1 MRRIILATAV
11 LAALAGAAVACAGTT
26 QNTYTAGFTFH
37 QSGAG
42 TPKKPV
48 PVGITE
54 TLGAANATP
63 GMRAAPLIDLKFTL
77 GGLKINQGP
86 FPTCSEAKIL
96 AAKSDTGCP
105 KGAEVATGTV
115 RAALGDDTLAG
126 PGTPCTPLLDVWN
139 AGHGHLLFFFVLEG
153 THQCGGLQTGA
164 AAPWLGSARTK
175 GGTLVI
181 DTPLPPDVS
190 TDAGNIGAYG
200 SLQAETLHWFK
211 LTKKV
216 GHKVIPFIAS
226 TGCSHGAR
234 RFTVSYTATD
244 AAAETLTSSV
254 TGSGKC

>member
-1 MRRIILATAV
+1 
-11 LAALAGAAVACAGTT
+11 
-26 QNTYTAGFTFH
+26 
-37 QSGAG
+37 
-42 TPKKPV
+42 
-48 PVGITE
+48 
-54 TLGAANATP
+54 
-63 GMRAAPLIDLKFTL
+63 MRAAPLIGLDFTI
-77 GGLKINQGP
+77 GGLKINPGP

-115 RAALGDDTLAG
+115 SAALGDNTLAG

-139 AGHGHLLFFFVLEG
+139 AGHDNLVFFFVVEG

-175 GGTLVI
+175 GGALLI
-181 DTPLPPDVS
+181 HTPLPPDVS
-190 TDAGNIGAYG
+190 TNAGNIGAYG
-200 SLQAETLHWFK
+200 SLQGETLNWFK

-234 RFTVSYTATD
+234 PFTVGYTATD
-244 AAAETLTSSV
+244 AAGEMLTSSV